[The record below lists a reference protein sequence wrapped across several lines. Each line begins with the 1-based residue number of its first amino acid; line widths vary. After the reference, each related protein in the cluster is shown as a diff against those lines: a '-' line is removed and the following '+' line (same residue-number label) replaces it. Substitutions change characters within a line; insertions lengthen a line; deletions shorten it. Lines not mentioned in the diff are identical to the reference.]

1 MSNVYAA
8 WSPISDVLSIL
19 LRGKFPAE
27 LPSKDHV
34 GLNFPTAESFSGH
47 FVRLERLPA
56 GGSTRLVDYPLV
68 DVDVIAPTWAQANA
82 LSESIRMLFLGYP
95 HRIATPPTGVA
106 VLDSVDE
113 TRSFGEV
120 PYPGSSYRRLA
131 ATYQFSRRL

>member
-1 MSNVYAA
+1 MSNVYPA
-8 WSPISDVLSIL
+8 WSPIADVLSVL
-19 LRGKFPAE
+19 LREKFPAE
-27 LPSKDHV
+27 LPTKKNV
-34 GLNFPTAESFSGH
+34 GLEFPTATDFTGH

-95 HRIATPPTGVA
+95 HSIATPAGVA

-113 TRSFGEV
+113 TRSFAEV
-120 PYPGSSYRRLA
+120 PYPGSTYRRLA
-131 ATYQFSRRL
+131 ATYQFSRRV